1 MAECIEPT
9 VIAMAKSMNMPIQMA
24 ASITGMLK
32 LFVDHNDEA
41 IDKALADG
49 VEPVEIV
56 RGLVEAFN
64 RDVIPFLIQF
74 NAERLTR

>member
-1 MAECIEPT
+1 MIECFEPT
-9 VIAMAKSMNMPIQMA
+9 AIALAETMNMPIQMA
-24 ASITGMLK
+24 TSITGMLR

-64 RDVIPFLIQF
+64 RAVIPFLIKF